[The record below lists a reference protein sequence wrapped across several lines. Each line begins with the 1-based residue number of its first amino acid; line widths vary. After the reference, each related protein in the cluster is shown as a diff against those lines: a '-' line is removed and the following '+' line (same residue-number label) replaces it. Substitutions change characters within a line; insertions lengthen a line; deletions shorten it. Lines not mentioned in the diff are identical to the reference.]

1 MDENL
6 KKAYKE
12 SIRRALVEMVSG
24 LGYFDRGR
32 GIGLLRLMD
41 DIFDY
46 VDVERSP
53 DRNWLDIEAAGQL
66 LWFIS
71 SQPVYFTYNHPDD
84 FMAIKDLYESYLR
97 WVGPKKV
104 PRVDKKQFID
114 TLAEMF
120 GWTVAKKNGRLCFFG
135 VHLKE

>member
-12 SIRRALVEMVSG
+12 SIRRVLVQTVSG
-24 LGYFDRGR
+24 MGSLGLARS
-32 GIGLLRLMD
+32 IGLLRLMD
-41 DIFDY
+41 DIFAY
-46 VDVERSP
+46 VDASHPADRER
-53 DRNWLDIEAAGQL
+53 LDPELAGQL
-66 LWFIS
+66 LWFVG
-71 SQPVYFTYNHPDD
+71 SQPLYFTNYHDD
-84 FMAIKDLYESYLR
+84 HIVVRELYERYLR
-97 WVGPKKV
+97 WVGPKKFT
-104 PRVDKKQFID
+104 RVDKKQFID